1 MKKNPLFFS
10 IPLLLMLFS
19 LTACNRV
26 SGINEAT
33 PTDVTV
39 EDCCDNPSNSKHYP
53 EVKKLPKKGNFG
65 YFSITTA
72 EHGSTFYGNVSNS
85 FGFPAGKGIAEY
97 NGDKCFSNK
106 EEALKQPLEISA
118 NGHELFIVLSL
129 GNETKTFTL
138 EAGENKI
145 LSMPYYSIYLYVV
158 VS

>member
-1 MKKNPLFFS
+1 MKMKKSFIS
-10 IPLLLMLFS
+10 MLLLFMIFS
-19 LTACNRV
+19 LTACSNV

-33 PTDVTV
+33 PTDATL
-39 EDCCDNPSNSKHYP
+39 EGFYDYP
-53 EVKKLPKKGNFG
+53 EVKKLPTGGNCG
-65 YFSITTA
+65 YFSVTTA
-72 EHGSTFYGNVSNS
+72 EHGSTFFGTVYNS
-85 FGFPAGKGIAEY
+85 FGFSVGKGIAEY

-106 EEALKQPLEISA
+106 EEAFKNPLEINA
-118 NGHELFIVLSL
+118 NDHELFITLSL